1 MARLASLW
9 GSYGYRVRSWIAL
22 LIDALKEELRW

>member
-1 MARLASLW
+1 MAKTLKKWQGWLLFG

-22 LIDALKEELRW
+22 LIDA